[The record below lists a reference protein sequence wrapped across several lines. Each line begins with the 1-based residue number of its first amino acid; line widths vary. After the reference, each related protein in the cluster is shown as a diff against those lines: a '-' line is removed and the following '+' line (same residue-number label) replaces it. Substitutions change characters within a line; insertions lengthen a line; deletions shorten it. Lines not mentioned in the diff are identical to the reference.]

1 MTTLYANL
9 RTGKLYADS
18 RGTVIK
24 MVTFLTQS
32 KVLSER
38 FIQSCKLFSIKGLGV
53 GWVGSSDVSEMLT
66 EAFKKGT
73 INSLVGTKIKCAT
86 KHNEGGIRLVRK
98 GMFISFHTDK
108 KGILRREVFLR
119 DRGTARTGSG
129 SGTCIMRNNKL
140 DSFSSHQII
149 VKVLR
154 YSSLFDK
161 YSDDKIVYNQH

>member
-18 RGTVIK
+18 RGTVTK
-24 MVTFLTQS
+24 KSTLFQS
-32 KVLSER
+32 KVLSED
-38 FIQSCKLFSIKGLGV
+38 FVHSDKLFSIKGLGV
-53 GWVGSSDVSEMLT
+53 GWVGASDVSKLLT
-66 EAFKKGT
+66 KAFKKGT

-86 KHNEGGIRLVRK
+86 QHNNGGIRIVRK

-129 SGTCIMRNNKL
+129 SETCIMRNNRL
-140 DSFSSHQII
+140 DSFSSNQIV

-154 YSSLFDK
+154 YSSLFDR